1 MPRGG
6 LASGP
11 VAITLGIDL
20 AAAPERTGV
29 CSVSW
34 NGDVAVADVL
44 PGPHDDERLVELMC
58 CDWDKIGIDAPLGWP
73 EPFVDAVTAHRGFE
87 PWPGRGADAAEHRK
101 LLKYRLTDLV
111 IAGLDGR
118 APLSVSTDLIGV
130 VALRAALVLDEYA
143 RATTRMPVRRDGLGT
158 VAEVY
163 PAAALRRWAP
173 DAKGS
178 YKRRGEREPLR
189 ALVAAIAEAG
199 PITFVGDAYERCIAS
214 HDAFD
219 ALVCALIARATAL
232 GQTRPARSDV
242 EIRRA
247 ATEGWIHVPDA
258 ACTLAGLVSG

>member
-6 LASGP
+6 IASVP

-34 NGDVAVADVL
+34 NDDVAVAEML
-44 PGPHDDERLVELMC
+44 SGPHDDERLIELMSRR
-58 CDWDKIGIDAPLGWP
+58 WDKIGIDVPLGWP
-73 EPFVDAVTAHRGFE
+73 EPFVDAVTAHRRLE

-111 IAGLDGR
+111 VAGLDGR

-130 VALRAALVLDEYA
+130 VALRAALLLDEYA
-143 RATTRMPVRRDGLGT
+143 RATMHTPVRRDGMGI

-163 PAAALRRWAP
+163 PVAALRRWAP
-173 DAKGS
+173 EAKGS
-178 YKRRGEREPLR
+178 YKRRGEPGPLR
-189 ALVAAIAEAG
+189 ALVAAIADAV
-199 PITFVGDAYERCIAS
+199 PITFAGDAYERCIAS

-219 ALVCALIARATAL
+219 ALVCALVARAVAL
-232 GQTRPARSDV
+232 GQTRPPRSDV

-247 ATEGWIHVPDA
+247 ASEGWIHVPDT
-258 ACTLAGLVSG
+258 ACTLPGLVSG